1 MGKALVVAGPRQLA
15 YQDYEDVA
23 LKPDEVRIQTLYSG
37 ISAGTE
43 MTQYRGTNPYMNKRW
58 DEATRLYVE
67 SDAPS
72 WTYPV
77 PNIGYEEVG
86 KIVQV
91 GASVNGIPLGTFV
104 FGPWWHR
111 THYVANV
118 EWVRQRLMPAGADPL
133 IGIFSHIGAV
143 GLNGVHDGRVRIGET
158 VAVFGLG
165 TPGQIIAQA
174 ARASGA
180 RVIAVDLYDARLEM
194 AKQLGA
200 HITLNPQR
208 VKVAEEIKRLTD
220 NRGADVVFEVSGS
233 SIALNE
239 AIRAA
244 AYSARVVAM
253 GAFQGEAR
261 GLYLSEEFHHNR
273 INLVCSQIAGVDP
286 ELKYRWDKLRLQQT
300 AVRLQA
306 DGILNLIPLV
316 THRAPFD
323 HAIELF
329 ELIDRAPEQV
339 VQAVIEFKDEGQRRK
354 DENTAHGSPRLW
366 RHCAQACASRAD
378 AAR

>member
-1 MGKALVVAGPRQLA
+1 
-15 YQDYEDVA
+15 
-23 LKPDEVRIQTLYSG
+23 
-37 ISAGTE
+37 
-43 MTQYRGTNPYMNKRW
+43 MTQYHGTNPYMNKRW

-67 SDAPS
+67 SDVPS

-86 KIVQV
+86 KVIEV
-91 GASVNGIPLGTFV
+91 GSAVNGIPLGTLV
-104 FGPWWHR
+104 FGAWWHR
-111 THYVANV
+111 THYVANLDF
-118 EWVRQRLMPAGADPL
+118 VRPRLLPPGADPL

-143 GLNGVHDGRVRIGET
+143 GLNGAHDGRIRIGDT

-165 TPGQIIAQA
+165 TPGQIVAQA

-180 RVIAVDLYDARLEM
+180 RVIAVDLLDARLEM

-200 HITLNPQR
+200 HIALNPQR
-208 VKVAEEIKRLTD
+208 VKVAEAIKCLTD

-253 GAFQGEAR
+253 GALQGEAR
-261 GLYLSEEFHHNR
+261 GLYLGEEFHHNR
-273 INLVCSQIAGVDP
+273 VNIVCSQIAGVDP
-286 ELKYRWDKLRLQQT
+286 ELKYRWDKLRLTQT
-300 AVRLQA
+300 AIRLQV
-306 DGILNLIPLV
+306 DGILNLKPLI

-323 HAIELF
+323 RAIELF

-339 VQAVIEFKDEGQRRK
+339 VQAVIEF
-354 DENTAHGSPRLW
+354 
-366 RHCAQACASRAD
+366 
-378 AAR
+378 

>member
-1 MGKALVVAGPRQLA
+1 MGKALVVSGPRQLV
-15 YQDYEDVA
+15 YETYADPA

-58 DEATRLYVE
+58 DETTRLYVQ
-67 SDAPS
+67 SDVPS

-86 KIVQV
+86 KVIEV
-91 GASVNGIPLGTFV
+91 GSAVNDIPLGTLV
-104 FGPWWHR
+104 FGAWWHR
-111 THYVANV
+111 THHVANLDF
-118 EWVRQRLMPAGADPL
+118 VRPRLLPPGADPL
-133 IGIFSHIGAV
+133 CGIFSHIGAV
-143 GLNGVHDGRVRIGET
+143 GLNGVHDGHVRIGET
-158 VAVFGLG
+158 IAVFGLG
-165 TPGQIIAQA
+165 TPGQIVAQA

-180 RVIAVDLYDARLEM
+180 RVIAVDMLDVRLEM

-200 HITLNPQR
+200 HITLNPKN
-208 VKVAEEIKRLTD
+208 VPVADTIKHITD

-244 AYSARVVAM
+244 AYSARVVTM

-273 INLVCSQIAGVDP
+273 TNIVCSQIAGVDP
-286 ELKYRWDKLRLQQT
+286 ELKYRWDKLRLTQT
-300 AVRLQA
+300 AIRLQL
-306 DGILNLIPLV
+306 DGTLNLIPLI

-323 HAIELF
+323 RAIELF

-339 VQAVIEFKDEGQRRK
+339 VQAVIEFGD
-354 DENTAHGSPRLW
+354 
-366 RHCAQACASRAD
+366 
-378 AAR
+378 

>member
-23 LKPDEVRIQTLYSG
+23 LKPDEVRLKTLYSG

-43 MTQYRGTNPYMNKRW
+43 MTQYRGTSPYMNKRW
-58 DEATRLYVE
+58 DEATRLFVE
-67 SDAPS
+67 SNQPS
-72 WTYPV
+72 WTFPV

-86 KIVQV
+86 KVIEV
-91 GASVNGIPLGTFV
+91 GSAVNDIPLGTLV

-111 THYVANV
+111 THYVASA
-118 EWVRQRLMPAGADPL
+118 EWVRQRLMPPGADPL

-143 GLNGVHDGRVRIGET
+143 ALNGVHDGRVRIGET

-165 TPGQIIAQA
+165 TPGQIVAQA

-180 RVIAVDLYDARLEM
+180 RVIAVDLLDARLEM
-194 AKQLGA
+194 AQQLGA
-200 HITLNPQR
+200 HITLNPRR

-220 NRGADVVFEVSGS
+220 LRGADVVFEVSGS
-233 SIALNE
+233 TIALNE

-253 GAFQGEAR
+253 GAYQNEAR
-261 GLYLSEEFHHNR
+261 GLFLSEEFHHNR

-300 AVRLQA
+300 AVRLQHE
-306 DGILNLIPLV
+306 GILNLIPLI
-316 THRAPFD
+316 THRAPFER
-323 HAIELF
+323 AIELF
-329 ELIDRAPEQV
+329 ELIDRAPDNV
-339 VQAVIEFKDEGQRRK
+339 VQAVIEFGD
-354 DENTAHGSPRLW
+354 
-366 RHCAQACASRAD
+366 
-378 AAR
+378 

>member
-1 MGKALVVAGPRQLA
+1 MGKALVLTAPHQLA
-15 YQDYEDVA
+15 YETFEDVA
-23 LKPDEVRIQTLYSG
+23 LKPDEVRLKTLFSG

-43 MTQYRGTNPYMNKRW
+43 LTQYRGTNPFMNKRW
-58 DEATRLYVE
+58 DEVTRLYSA
-67 SDAPS
+67 SDTPS

-77 PNIGYEEVG
+77 PNLGYEEVG
-86 KIVQV
+86 EIIEIGSDVNDVAV
-91 GASVNGIPLGTFV
+91 GTLV

-111 THYVANV
+111 THHVAKV
-118 EWVRQRLMPAGADPL
+118 DWVRSRLMPAGANPL

-143 GLNGVHDGRVRIGET
+143 ALNGVHDGHVRIGDT

-165 TPGQIIAQA
+165 TPGQIVAQA

-180 RVIAVDLYDARLEM
+180 RVIGVDLHEARLDM
-194 AKQLGA
+194 AKKLGA
-200 HITLNPQR
+200 HLTLNPKHTQ
-208 VKVAEEIKRLTD
+208 VAEEIKRLTD

-233 SIALNE
+233 PVALNE

-253 GAFQGEAR
+253 GVFPGEAR

-273 INLVCSQIAGVDP
+273 TNLVCSQIGGVDP
-286 ELKYRWDKLRLQQT
+286 ESKYRWDKLRLQQT

-306 DGILNLIPLV
+306 EGILNLVPLI

-323 HAIELF
+323 RAPELF
-329 ELIDRAPEQV
+329 ELIDRAPENV
-339 VQAVIEFKDEGQRRK
+339 VQAMIEF
-354 DENTAHGSPRLW
+354 
-366 RHCAQACASRAD
+366 
-378 AAR
+378 

>member
-1 MGKALVVAGPRQLA
+1 MGTALVATGPRQLA
-15 YQDYEDVA
+15 YHTYEDPP
-23 LKPDEVRIQTLYSG
+23 LKPEQVRIQTLFSG

-58 DEATRLYVE
+58 DENVRLFTP

-72 WTYPV
+72 WTYPIF
-77 PNIGYEEVG
+77 NLGYEEVG
-86 KIVQV
+86 KVIEV
-91 GASVNGIPLGTFV
+91 GSAANDIPLDTLV

-111 THYVANV
+111 THYVANLD
-118 EWVRQRLMPAGADPL
+118 WVRARLLPSVADPL
-133 IGIFSHIGAV
+133 VGIFSHIGAV

-165 TPGQIIAQA
+165 TPGQIVAQA

-180 RVIAVDLYDARLEM
+180 RVIAVDMLDARLEM
-194 AKQLGA
+194 AERLGA
-200 HITLNPQR
+200 QVTLNPQR

-233 SIALNE
+233 SAALNE

-244 AYSARVVAM
+244 AYSGRVVTM

-273 INLVCSQIAGVDP
+273 INIVCSQIAGVDP

-300 AVRLQA
+300 AVRLQV
-306 DGILNLIPLV
+306 DGILKLTPLI
-316 THRAPFD
+316 THRASFD
-323 HAIELF
+323 RAIELF
-329 ELIDRAPEQV
+329 EMIDRTPEQV
-339 VQAVIEFKDEGQRRK
+339 VQAVIEF
-354 DENTAHGSPRLW
+354 
-366 RHCAQACASRAD
+366 
-378 AAR
+378 

>member
-1 MGKALVVAGPRQLA
+1 MGKALVAVGPKRLA
-15 YQDYEDVA
+15 YQEYDDPP

-43 MTQYRGTNPYMNKRW
+43 MSQYRGTSPFMNKRW
-58 DEATRLYVE
+58 DEATRLYIE
-67 SDAPS
+67 SDTPS

-77 PNIGYEEVG
+77 PNLGYEEVG
-86 KIVQV
+86 KVIEV
-91 GASVNGIPLGTFV
+91 GSAVNDIPLGTLV

-111 THYVANV
+111 THYVATA
-118 EWVRQRLMPAGADPL
+118 EWVRQRLMPRDVDPL

-143 GLNGVHDGRVRIGET
+143 ALNGVHEGRVRIGET

-165 TPGQIIAQA
+165 TPGQIVAQA

-180 RVIAVDLYDARLEM
+180 RVIAVDLYDTRLELSM
-194 AKQLGA
+194 RLGA
-200 HITLNPQR
+200 HITLNAQC

-233 SIALNE
+233 SVALNE

-244 AYSARVVAM
+244 AYSARVVTM
-253 GAFQGEAR
+253 GFIQGEAK
-261 GLYLSEEFHHNR
+261 GLFLGEEFHHNR
-273 INLVCSQIAGVDP
+273 INLVCSQISGVAP

-306 DGILNLIPLV
+306 EGILNLMPLI

-323 HAIELF
+323 RAIELF
-329 ELIDRAPEQV
+329 ELIDRTPENV
-339 VQAVIEFKDEGQRRK
+339 VQAVIEF
-354 DENTAHGSPRLW
+354 
-366 RHCAQACASRAD
+366 
-378 AAR
+378 

>member
-1 MGKALVVAGPRQLA
+1 MGKALVLVGPHKLA
-15 YQDYEDVA
+15 YQEYDDPP
-23 LKPDEVRIQTLYSG
+23 LKSDEVRIQTLYSG

-43 MTQYRGTNPYMNKRW
+43 MSQYRGTSPFMNKRW
-58 DEATRLYVE
+58 DEAMRLYIE
-67 SDAPS
+67 SDTPS

-86 KIVQV
+86 QV
-91 GASVNGIPLGTFV
+91 IEVGSAVNDIPLGTLV

-111 THYVANV
+111 THFVATAD
-118 EWVRQRLMPAGADPL
+118 WVRQRLMPRDADPR

-143 GLNGVHDGRVRIGET
+143 ALNGVHDGRVRIGET
-158 VAVFGLG
+158 IAVFGLG
-165 TPGQIIAQA
+165 TPGQIVAQA
-174 ARASGA
+174 ARASSA

-200 HITLNPQR
+200 HITLNAQR

-233 SIALNE
+233 SVALNE

-253 GAFQGEAR
+253 GFIQGEAR
-261 GLYLSEEFHHNR
+261 GLYLGEEFHHNR
-273 INLVCSQIAGVDP
+273 VNIVCSQISGVDP

-306 DGILNLIPLV
+306 GGILNLVPLI

-323 HAIELF
+323 RAIELF
-329 ELIDRAPEQV
+329 ELIDRAPESV
-339 VQAVIEFKDEGQRRK
+339 VQAVIEF
-354 DENTAHGSPRLW
+354 
-366 RHCAQACASRAD
+366 
-378 AAR
+378 